1 LGLSAFGSFV
11 LVAGIMHAVTPGTL
25 TRMRDAAILWAIGF
39 AK

>member
-1 LGLSAFGSFV
+1 V
-11 LVAGIMHAVTPGTL
+11 VVAGIMHAVTPGTL